1 MSFASENIYIGLRKF
16 DILNGMKAKKKK
28 PVTYFPAFLDLHG
41 KKCIVVGGGKV
52 SLRKIKMLL
61 DCEAKVTVIS
71 PTLHPDL
78 TQLVNKK
85 ALHGISRKY
94 ELGDL
99 EDAVIVIAATDVKE
113 INEQVAEEAK
123 RLGVFVNVIDDPDS
137 SNIIT
142 PSFFRRGDL
151 TVAISTAGRSPA
163 LARKLRT
170 KLEQIFGEEYAILL
184 PLIEEVRSELK
195 LRGIGVSPEA
205 WQEALDINLLIDL
218 LKADQREKARAVL
231 LGNFTA
237 S

>member
-1 MSFASENIYIGLRKF
+1 
-16 DILNGMKAKKKK
+16 MKAKKKK

-61 DCEAKVTVIS
+61 DCGAKVTVIS

>member
-1 MSFASENIYIGLRKF
+1 
-16 DILNGMKAKKKK
+16 MKTKKKK

-61 DCEAKVTVIS
+61 DCGAKVTVIS